1 LFEQCILIPNRRE
14 KSFFIATAI
23 SAIINVGLNFFL
35 IPYIHEV
42 GAAITTLIAELITMI
57 YVIKGSKGCV
67 DFKILKKDIASTIM
81 VTVAIVLICVLGNQ
95 YINFMFIQVV
105 MCTLL
110 SSVAYVIILKTMKN
124 SVIDEVNRILRR
136 KIHFKVLQ

>member
-1 LFEQCILIPNRRE
+1 
-14 KSFFIATAI
+14 
-23 SAIINVGLNFFL
+23 
-35 IPYIHEV
+35 
-42 GAAITTLIAELITMI
+42 MI
-57 YVIKGSKGCV
+57 YVTKGSKGCV

-110 SSVAYVIILKTMKN
+110 SSVAYVIVLKTMKN